1 MMERSIGRIVIG
13 AVVAFLLQV
22 AVAPSIAVAGAQP
35 NFALAYVLV
44 VAIVRPDE
52 AGNVMPFVLG
62 LACDLAGNGPV
73 GAEAFLFTL
82 VSFAASRAFMVLDND
97 TLFMPL
103 AIFSV
108 AAFAAELLYGGL
120 LMTLGLQV
128 SLADAFIYRVL
139 PCTLYTIVVGLI
151 LYPILMKLLRAGQT
165 VRGAGIPVI
174 R

>member
-1 MMERSIGRIVIG
+1 MMERSIGRIAVG
-13 AVVAFLLQV
+13 AIVAFLLQV

-35 NFALAYVLV
+35 NIALAYVLV

-82 VSFAASRAFMVLDND
+82 ASFVAARAFMVLDND

-108 AAFAAELLYGGL
+108 GTLAVELLYGIL
-120 LMTLGLQV
+120 LMVLGLQV
-128 SLADAFIYRVL
+128 SLVDAFMYRML
-139 PCTLYTIVVGLI
+139 PCTLYTIVVGLV
-151 LYPILMKLLRAGQT
+151 LYPILMKLLRTGQMA
-165 VRGAGIPVI
+165 RGAGIPVI